1 MDEPIVCAGP
11 NRIRIL
17 ERRSNRINRASV
29 LASFRIA
36 RRKGAKIRGHL
47 VRFTRQVRADNAP
60 TPPLVGR
67 FEQHVRRK
75 IQGLRIEAGKNQRK
89 RAVIAILAAAH
100 RLGSNI
106 RDLAEVLAG
115 AGELRAINNVRIAWI
130 DSHAAIFENTRNAP
144 IAERYFTVVAA
155 ALRRDATRFLLAAVD
170 PVGEAVVGR
179 DVKKLRGRLVVPAA
193 PGLASIHADDRALVG
208 GKCDGLRVF
217 RADPDALIIVAARR
231 AFPSYERFAT
241 VG

>member
-29 LASFRIA
+29 LAFFRIA

-67 FEQHVRRK
+67 FEQYVRRK

-100 RLGSNI
+100 RLRSNI
-106 RDLAEVLAG
+106 SDFADVLAV
-115 AGELRAINNVRIAWI
+115 AGELLAINNVRVARI
-130 DSHAAIFENTRNAP
+130 DSDAAVFEHTGYAP
-144 IAERYFTVVAA
+144 IAERYFAVVAA
-155 ALRRDATRFLLAAVD
+155 TFRGDATRFLLAAID

-179 DVKKLRGRLVVPAA
+179 DVKKLRGRLVVPTA
-193 PGLASIHADDRALVG
+193 PGLPSIHADGRTLVG
-208 GKCDGLRVF
+208 GKRDGLGVF
-217 RADPDALIIVAARR
+217 RADPDALIVVAA
-231 AFPSYERFAT
+231 
-241 VG
+241 